1 VQPLLLL
8 LAWTKR
14 FSSAAWRLTV
24 EVGVLI
30 MLLAGMIKVL
40 SMNYDSGMPSR
51 NHEAEVS
58 VQNFLGRRILL
69 CGSVSNHEML
79 CWLINEKTVWCHRHT
94 VAAIQLSYYLAQIL
108 GLWVTCGVKFPCWH
122 QK

>member
-1 VQPLLLL
+1 
-8 LAWTKR
+8 
-14 FSSAAWRLTV
+14 LTV

-58 VQNFLGRRILL
+58 VQNFLEEESFYVG
-69 CGSVSNHEML
+69 
-79 CWLINEKTVWCHRHT
+79 T
-94 VAAIQLSYYLAQIL
+94 
-108 GLWVTCGVKFPCWH
+108 
-122 QK
+122 